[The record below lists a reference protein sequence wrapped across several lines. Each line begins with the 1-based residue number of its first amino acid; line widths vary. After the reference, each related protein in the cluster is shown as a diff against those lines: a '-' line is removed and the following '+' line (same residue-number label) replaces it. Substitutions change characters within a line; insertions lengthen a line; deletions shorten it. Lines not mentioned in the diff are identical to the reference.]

1 MANFRGSGDARP
13 SKAMSMISVVIG
25 VGILITVGLFF
36 VDPGVAAG
44 FFVILWFVTL
54 VCIIGYHLS
63 NAFGQGG
70 IDHTQFDF
78 QAGDADEPGLPQ
90 ASQLPELAKLHS
102 EGLIS
107 EEEYRQ
113 KRAEILAAKW

>member
-1 MANFRGSGDARP
+1 
-13 SKAMSMISVVIG
+13 MISVVIG
-25 VGILITVGLFF
+25 VGMLITVGLFF
-36 VDPGVAAG
+36 VDQGTAVG
-44 FFVILWFVTL
+44 FFIILWFVGL
-54 VCIIGYHLS
+54 LCMIGYHLS

-70 IDHTQFDF
+70 VDHTQFDF
-78 QAGDADEPGLPQ
+78 QAGNADEPGLPQ
-90 ASQLPELAKLHS
+90 ASQLRELAKLHS

>member
-1 MANFRGSGDARP
+1 MAIFRGRGGARP

-25 VGILITVGLFF
+25 VGMLITVGLFF
-36 VDPGVAAG
+36 VDQGTAVG
-44 FFVILWFVTL
+44 FFIILWFVGL
-54 VCIIGYHLS
+54 LCMIGYHLS

-70 IDHTQFDF
+70 VDHTQFDF
-78 QAGDADEPGLPQ
+78 QAGNADEPGLPQ
-90 ASQLPELAKLHS
+90 ASQLRELAKLHS